1 MFQYFHNYLHPLF
14 TIVERKR
21 YMNDQHDAHVF
32 VVVPSS
38 IFLYVISSFFV
49 RIFTMGS
56 NISLSM
62 RTKKK
67 SSAAMPSKIEDNFR
81 EFPEAAM
88 AFFVHSFFL
97 PSGIFFPSETQLRAE
112 RGSNGFL
119 LAWCERMEP
128 LCLVQGVNTIW

>member
-14 TIVERKR
+14 TIVKRKR

-32 VVVPSS
+32 VVVPSF
-38 IFLYVISSFFV
+38 IFFVCHLKFLCV

-67 SSAAMPSKIEDNFR
+67 SSASMPSKIEDNFR

-97 PSGIFFPSETQLRAE
+97 PSGIFFPSETQLRAK

-119 LAWCERMEP
+119 LAWCERM
-128 LCLVQGVNTIW
+128 L